1 MTSKSKWRTVVR
13 LDVILQAVCA
23 AATIALVYWLQQN
36 VADQGFM
43 AVVAQL
49 TRWIAENL
57 IASALLFVAI
67 VLFGIFG
74 TPYLLAKLEEEN
86 SFLSRLGLIVVG
98 SLVVIGVVYFG
109 TTAWKL
115 MAPALIGA

>member
-1 MTSKSKWRTVVR
+1 MTSKSKWRTAGR
-13 LDVILQAVCA
+13 LEAILLAVCA
-23 AATIALVYWLQQN
+23 AATIALAYWLQQKI
-36 VADQGFM
+36 AGQGFV
-43 AVVAQL
+43 AAVAQL
-49 TRWIAENL
+49 GRWVAENL
-57 IASALLFVAI
+57 IASALLCVA
-67 VLFGIFG
+67 VALFRIFG
-74 TPYLLAKLEEEN
+74 TPYLLTKLEDQN

>member
-1 MTSKSKWRTVVR
+1 MTGKRNWCIAGSLET
-13 LDVILQAVCA
+13 ILQAVCA

-74 TPYLLAKLEEEN
+74 TPYLLAKLEDEN
-86 SFLSRLGLIVVG
+86 SFLSRFGLIVVG
-98 SLVVIGVVYFG
+98 SLVVIGVVHFG
-109 TTAWKL
+109 IIAWNL
-115 MAPALIGA
+115 MATALSDA